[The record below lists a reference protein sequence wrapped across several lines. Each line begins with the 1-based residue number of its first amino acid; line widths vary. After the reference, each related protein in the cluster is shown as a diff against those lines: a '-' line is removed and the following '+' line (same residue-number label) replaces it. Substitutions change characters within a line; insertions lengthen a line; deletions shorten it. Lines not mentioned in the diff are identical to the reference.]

1 MSTTQAAMSTI
12 PALTQMPRGRQGGFS
27 LVELMIAL
35 VLGLVVVLGAS
46 TVFLSNKQS
55 FRTNLALG
63 EVQENARIAF
73 ELIARDI
80 RQAGVT
86 GCGNFG
92 RVGNVL
98 NNGTNA
104 GGTVAWWADF
114 GNAIRGYDAGTEDP
128 VVASGSA
135 SAQRILATS
144 SLTLIGAATAGGSIA
159 AYDAST
165 FSFTLIGANP
175 GIQAGDTVIVCDP
188 DHAAI
193 VQISSIDGSD
203 LFVDTNT
210 TTPGNCSRGLGFPTT
225 CTTAGNAYSFVR
237 NSQMS
242 PLTATDWY
250 IGNNPVGGR
259 SLYRRTLVNTAG
271 TPTPTAQEMVR
282 NVTDMQ
288 LAFHIAGADS
298 FVSAATVAGNWAT
311 VDAVRMTLS
320 LRGSDRATGTDGQ
333 PITRL
338 MTATVNLRNR

>member
-1 MSTTQAAMSTI
+1 
-12 PALTQMPRGRQGGFS
+12 
-27 LVELMIAL
+27 MIAL

-55 FRTNLALG
+55 YRTNLALG

-114 GNAIRGYDAGTEDP
+114 GNAIRGYDAGVEDP
-128 VVASGSA
+128 VVTSGSA
-135 SAQRILATS
+135 SAQRVLATS
-144 SLTLIGAATAGGSIA
+144 SLTLLGAATTGGSIA

-165 FSFTLIGANP
+165 FSFTLTGTNP
-175 GIQAGDTVIVCDP
+175 GIQAGDAVIICDP
-188 DHAAI
+188 DHAVIA
-193 VQISSIDGSD
+193 QISSIEDDD
-203 LFVDTNT
+203 LFVNTGT

-225 CTTAGNAYSFVR
+225 CTTAGNAYAFLL

-242 PLTATDWY
+242 PLTATVWY
-250 IGNNPVGGR
+250 VGNNPVGGR

-271 TPTPTAQEMVR
+271 VPTPTAQEMVR

-298 FVSAATVAGNWAT
+298 FVSATTVAGNWGT

-338 MTATVNLRNR
+338 MTSTVNLRNR